1 MYIILSCD
9 NINIHIKDKANV
21 YTAALNVTDLFKT
34 VIILSGKKSPHL
46 NWIDV
51 FFVITEWLS
60 HNLPKYTK
68 FCGIKISFFLFFYS
82 PNGLL
87 LHLFKNLNWILH
99 PVKKYPWNNSL
110 YLTSLYSLFAEHQ
123 DFSPKKHYC
132 RSLFLRKAF

>member
-51 FFVITEWLS
+51 FFVITE
-60 HNLPKYTK
+60 
-68 FCGIKISFFLFFYS
+68 
-82 PNGLL
+82 
-87 LHLFKNLNWILH
+87 
-99 PVKKYPWNNSL
+99 
-110 YLTSLYSLFAEHQ
+110 
-123 DFSPKKHYC
+123 
-132 RSLFLRKAF
+132 